1 MPNVMTMFD
10 ESDMLFAHDLDD
22 REVTVEIASVSPG
35 TLIGEKGRKAR
46 KPFVTFKGAKKKLAL
61 NKTNTRTIIK
71 LYGKATEAW
80 VGKLVTLFVT
90 TTPYEGEIRDC
101 IRIKPNVPR
110 DQPARGAAPA
120 ARASTAP
127 VAQVSPEVSE
137 DEAREIA
144 AREAEEARRG

>member
-10 ESDMLFAHDLDD
+10 ESDMLYAHDLDD
-22 REVTVEIASVSPG
+22 REVTVEITGVSPG

-46 KPFVTFKGAKKKLAL
+46 KPFVTFRGAKKKLAL

-80 VGKLVTLFVT
+80 VGKFVTLFVT
-90 TTPYEGEIRDC
+90 TTQYENETRDC
-101 IRIKPNVPR
+101 IRIKPTVPSAQR
-110 DQPARGAAPA
+110 KSATQTTANQAP
-120 ARASTAP
+120 P
-127 VAQVSPEVSE
+127 PPEITE

-144 AREAEEARRG
+144 AREALEASRGG